1 MWNDIQVFVAMRI
14 RGHQLEKKDFLTLA
28 QSKVSCGCHGEWSS
42 QEEGKDLCD
51 DENRK
56 KLKKLFSE
64 YQHDC

>member
-1 MWNDIQVFVAMRI
+1 M
-14 RGHQLEKKDFLTLA
+14 LA

-56 KLKKLFSE
+56 KLKKLLSE
-64 YQHDC
+64 HHNDC